1 MTKYEFRMTNGKAQ
15 SFVIGKFVLRHSSL
29 TLPPMKKYIL
39 PGFIGLG
46 VMVVCILPPILHFLT
61 GPLSPVIGGF
71 VAGIKGKADGKGAL
85 TIGGIMGTGMAL
97 LLATIFFVMAS
108 FQLSIPGKAGEML
121 GGESLPVVPI
131 VIGGFVVVTLMGTL
145 GAFLG
150 GKLAAKAED

>member
-1 MTKYEFRMTNGKAQ
+1 
-15 SFVIGKFVLRHSSL
+15 
-29 TLPPMKKYIL
+29 MKKHIL
-39 PGFIGLG
+39 PGLIGLG

-61 GPLSPVIGGF
+61 GPLSPIIGGF

-85 TIGGIMGTGMAL
+85 TIGAIMGAGMAL
-97 LLATIFFVMAS
+97 LLGSIFFVMAS

-131 VIGGFVVVTLMGTL
+131 VIGGFFVVMLMATL

-150 GKLAAKAED
+150 GMLAAKAAEE